1 MNLAKFFNQTACYW
15 GNPIPDGFG
24 GYAFDDPIEVKVR
37 WTVKQEKFLSSQGVG
52 NGVEE
57 FLSHV
62 TVLSETDFDMNGR
75 MALEYLTD
83 LDSEQLPETVGALT
97 IMGFEKIPTKDAK
110 QFLRKAYL
118 V

>member
-1 MNLAKFFNQTACYW
+1 MNLSKYFNQTACYW
-15 GNPIPDGFG
+15 GNPEPDGFG
-24 GYAFDDPIEVKVR
+24 GYTFDDPVEVKVR

-57 FLSHV
+57 ILSRV

-75 MALEYLTD
+75 MALESLVD
-83 LDSEQLPETVGALT
+83 LSSGQLPETEGALT
-97 IMGFEKIPTKDAK
+97 IMGFEKIPTKDAT